1 MEIRL
6 KKQPHAQ
13 QQVAI
18 DRDEREQLYG
28 GAKRGGKSVWL
39 CQKST
44 LLNVMF
50 PGNRGLLC
58 RYNFTDLQDT
68 TLTEFFETVPS
79 ELILNHHKGDRTI
92 VLRTVDPR
100 SVQRECGT
108 KDGYSRWASR
118 QLYRGLGD
126 PDEFEKVKGIA
137 LGHLEVDEPS
147 EVPFEQ
153 YLMLIAQFDWHLP
166 LDEKTQ
172 SYPYGERPPYMAL
185 LASNPEPGWVEER
198 FAITRPCTPIDGR
211 IFIPSLPRDN
221 PHLPPG
227 FEAALRQS
235 FPPEWVQKYLDG
247 VWGTS
252 EGAVFKA
259 LDEKVHDL
267 DNWVERDNP
276 LKWQDF
282 HWPLTLCTSIDHAT
296 TGIVAYVIVGTDHDG
311 NHYVLQEYYGKNR
324 MIMDHCTDMM
334 DMRLNYTRREIGGGN
349 WQSKEM
355 DYELIDPSTLRRDQQ
370 GANQLQAVADDYRKY
385 GFPCIPA
392 WNALELG
399 INRMQ
404 EHLHPIPTHMHP
416 FTKVWGSPTLF
427 ISKSGCPNLWK
438 EMHSLK
444 KKIKSN
450 GYIEFLGLD
459 HATDCVR
466 YIINSKPRRPEL
478 EMVDDAHL
486 DSLTLMKRRA
496 EDRFLKQFSRQ
507 GMKDTPFSGMG
518 FS

>member
-6 KKQPHAQ
+6 KKQPHTQ
-13 QQVAI
+13 QQYAN

-92 VLRTVDPR
+92 LIRTIDPR
-100 SVQRECGT
+100 SKTREVGT

-153 YLMLIAQFDWHLP
+153 YLMLIAQFDWRLP
-166 LDEKTQ
+166 FDEKTKT
-172 SYPYGERPPYMAL
+172 YPHGERPPYMAL

-198 FAITRPCTPIDGR
+198 FPITQPCIPIDGR

-247 VWGTS
+247 LWGTS
-252 EGAVFKA
+252 EGAVFKE
-259 LDEKVHDL
+259 LDEAVHDL
-267 DNWVERDNP
+267 DNWVDP
-276 LKWQDF
+276 DHWTDF
-282 HWPLTLCTSIDHAT
+282 HWPLRLTLAIDHGS
-296 TGIVAYVIVGTDHDG
+296 TGYTAMVIVGTDQHD
-311 NHYVLQEYYGKNR
+311 NHYAIQEYYVKDKL
-324 MIMDHCTDMM
+324 IMEHCTVMM
-334 DMRLNYTRREIGGGN
+334 ELLMQYTRRELGGGN
-349 WQSKEM
+349 WLTKEV
-355 DYELIDPSTLRRDQQ
+355 DYMLIDPSALQRTQQ
-370 GANQLQAVADDYRKY
+370 GNNQLQAVADDYRKY
-385 GFPCIPA
+385 GFPCVPA

-399 INRMQ
+399 INRMK
-404 EHLHPIPTHMHP
+404 EHLHLVPTHQHP
-416 FTKVWGSPTLF
+416 FTQVWGAPSLF
-427 ISKSGCPNLWK
+427 ISKSRCPGLWK
-438 EMHSLK
+438 DMHGLK
-444 KKIKSN
+444 KKIETN
-450 GYIEFLGLD
+450 GYVKYLGRD
-459 HATDCVR
+459 HACDCLR
-466 YIINSKPRRPEL
+466 YITNSKPQRPEL
-478 EMVDDAHL
+478 LALDLAHL
-486 DSLTLMKRRA
+486 DSLTLMKHRA

-507 GMKDTPFSGMG
+507 SMNGTPFSGMG
-518 FS
+518 FN